1 MDKALKF
8 ISSLRLTVTLLSL
21 SLVLV
26 FVGTL
31 AQVEQGLWDT
41 QVRYFRS
48 FFVYWKPTGG
58 DFAIPVLPGG
68 YLLGWA
74 LLVNLVAAHYVR
86 FKFSWSKLGIFLTHV
101 GLIFLL
107 LGQFFTEQLQVESQM
122 RLEEGQTKNYS
133 DAGRRSELVV
143 IDKSDEKMDQVVA
156 FPESL
161 LKDGVTL
168 QHPGLPVVLKVNDYF
183 ANSEPS
189 FRPPA
194 MTNSPAQGDRGIADR
209 FVFNEAPYEVRMD
222 RENIPSAIVAI
233 EDQKGNRLGTWVLS
247 RWAAHDSL
255 VSVLQRH
262 WSRPEVF
269 GPQLG
274 GQLAAMLSTPQTF
287 EVEDR
292 TFEIALRP
300 VRYYTP
306 YSIGLLDFRH
316 DKYLGT
322 ERPKNFSSD
331 VRLINPDSG
340 ENREVLIKMNQPL
353 RHAGVTYFQSSFEPD
368 RDDVTILQ
376 VVRNPAWVT
385 PYVAVIIVGLGLVV
399 QFSMHLFKF
408 VNRRKNS

>member
-8 ISSLRLTVTLLSL
+8 ISSLKLTVVLLSL
-21 SLVLV
+21 SLLLV
-26 FVGTL
+26 FVGTI
-31 AQVEQGLWDT
+31 AQVEYGLWDT
-41 QVRYFRS
+41 QVRFFRS
-48 FFVYWKPTGG
+48 FFVYWQPTGG
-58 DFAIPVLPGG
+58 DFSIPVLPGG
-68 YLLGWA
+68 YLLGWS
-74 LLVNLVAAHYVR
+74 LLVNLLAAHYVR
-86 FKFSWSKLGIFLTHV
+86 FKFTWSKLGIFLTHV

-122 RLEEGQTKNYS
+122 RLEEGQAKNFS
-133 DAGRRSELVV
+133 DASRRSELVV
-143 IDKSDEKMDQVVA
+143 IDKSRPDADQVVA

-161 LKDGVTL
+161 LAGGKVL
-168 QHPGLPVVLKVNDYF
+168 QHPELPVTVRIKDYF

-209 FVFNEAPYEVRMD
+209 FTFNEARYEVRMD
-222 RENIPSAIVAI
+222 RENIPSAIVEI
-233 EDQKGNRLGTWVLS
+233 EDLKGNRLGTWVLS

-262 WSRPEVF
+262 WSKPEVF

-274 GQLAAMLSTPQTF
+274 GQLANLLSAPQTF
-287 EVEDR
+287 EVDGR
-292 TFEIALRP
+292 TFEVALRP

-306 YSIGLLDFRH
+306 YSIGLIDFRH
-316 DKYLGT
+316 DKYIGT

-331 VRLINPDSG
+331 VRLVNPASG

-353 RHAGVTYFQSSFEPD
+353 RHSGVTYFQSSFEPD

-385 PYVAVIIVGLGLVV
+385 PYVAVIIVGVGLVV

-408 VNRRKNS
+408 VNRRKSS